1 MIDAHNALQVDFAC
15 LGNHEFDFGI
25 EAFLN
30 VSEASKFP
38 WLNANAYEIATG
50 KLLRGTQPN
59 AVKTFDSPTMG
70 KIKVGAFGVMY
81 DMNDSSKGMR
91 WTNPIEA
98 AKEQVTYLRDVENVD
113 LVIAL
118 THQFWQDD
126 NRFAQEVKGINI
138 IYGGHDHSA
147 MLQSN
152 FGPTYIKSDL
162 DFRSIWIS
170 DIKYYS
176 PKMDATNVTKP
187 AFTKMHH
194 KNLAITQGM
203 NTDYELDTIIA
214 GWEAKM
220 SDLSKKVVGSLCGP
234 TDLTKLLVRYRE
246 SPIGNFFADAFR
258 AFYTKVK
265 VDASV
270 MNGGGIRTDKIWPAQ
285 EINFGDVLSW
295 SPFGNAVLV
304 VSTDGASLKKFINS
318 VMLQS
323 CGNNMVAE
331 NGLYL
336 HVSGFKYTFTCTGP
350 LMGVVTELQW
360 AADRTQEPIKD
371 SDTLY
376 LAISDFMYDSFVK
389 VGVSTV
395 VISKN
400 EAWRTEAILEQYIYT
415 LPSRSVCPKNEGR
428 NKVVFV

>member
-1 MIDAHNALQVDFAC
+1 
-15 LGNHEFDFGI
+15 
-25 EAFLN
+25 
-30 VSEASKFP
+30 
-38 WLNANAYEIATG
+38 
-50 KLLRGTQPN
+50 
-59 AVKTFDSPTMG
+59 
-70 KIKVGAFGVMY
+70 
-81 DMNDSSKGMR
+81 
-91 WTNPIEA
+91 
-98 AKEQVTYLRDVENVD
+98 
-113 LVIAL
+113 
-118 THQFWQDD
+118 
-126 NRFAQEVKGINI
+126 
-138 IYGGHDHSA
+138 

-162 DFRSIWIS
+162 DFRSIWVP
-170 DIKYYS
+170 DIKYYNQTVI
-176 PKMDATNVTKP
+176 ANVTKP

-194 KNLAITQGM
+194 ENLVITEGM
-203 NTDYELDTIIA
+203 TSDSGLDTIID

-220 SDLSKKVVGSLCGP
+220 SELTKKVVGSLCGP
-234 TDLTKLLVRYRE
+234 TDFTKLFLRYKE
-246 SPIGNFFADAFR
+246 TPIGNFYGDAFR
-258 AFYTKVK
+258 TFYTKVK

-295 SPFGNAVLV
+295 SPFGNVLLV

-318 VMLQS
+318 IMVQS

-360 AADRTQEPIKD
+360 AADRTPGPIKD

-376 LAISDFMYDSFVK
+376 LAITDFMYDSFVK
-389 VGVSTV
+389 VGASTI

-400 EAWRTEAILEQYIYT
+400 EGWRTEAILEEYIST

-428 NKVVFV
+428 NKVVFT